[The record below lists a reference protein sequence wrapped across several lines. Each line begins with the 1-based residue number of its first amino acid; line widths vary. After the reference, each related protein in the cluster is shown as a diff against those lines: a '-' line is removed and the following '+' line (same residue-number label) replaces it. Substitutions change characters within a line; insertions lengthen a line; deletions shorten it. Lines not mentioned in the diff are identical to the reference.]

1 MHKLRISVFD
11 RIIVKHG
18 LSLCLV
24 MFSCTMCVF
33 LLKCQFVMDTKK
45 PHVDDILLCEFN
57 CWINLNV
64 LHFIFRSAILHGY
77 KHIYGKVVL
86 DVGAGTG
93 QFHAC
98 VHNLLIYF
106 IHSVADCTV
115 KMSVN

>member
-1 MHKLRISVFD
+1 
-11 RIIVKHG
+11 
-18 LSLCLV
+18 
-24 MFSCTMCVF
+24 
-33 LLKCQFVMDTKK
+33 MDTKK
-45 PHVDDILLCEFN
+45 PHVDDNLLCEFN
-57 CWINLNV
+57 CWIN
-64 LHFIFRSAILHGY
+64 FIFRSAILHGY